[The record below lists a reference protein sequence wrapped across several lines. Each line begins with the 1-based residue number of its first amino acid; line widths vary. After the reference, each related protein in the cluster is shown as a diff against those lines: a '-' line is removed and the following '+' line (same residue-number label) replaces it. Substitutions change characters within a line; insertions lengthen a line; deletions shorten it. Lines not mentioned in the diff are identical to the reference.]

1 MDTVKEIYRDIYRN
15 YALAWET
22 ANADLWLSLWDEG
35 GTQMPPGVPS
45 RNKDD
50 LRIILPP
57 RFVRNMVSSF
67 VIELDEI
74 EVLGDVAFARGRYT
88 CDYTEEYAQPR
99 TDGKFLSI
107 LKRQTDGQ
115 WKFHIDCFNS
125 NIDPAYTS

>member
-1 MDTVKEIYRDIYRN
+1 
-15 YALAWET
+15 
-22 ANADLWLSLWDEG
+22 
-35 GTQMPPGVPS
+35 MPWRGKPPTRICGFLCGMRGKHRCHRAGPS

-50 LRIILPP
+50 LRRILPP

-107 LKRQTDGQ
+107 LKRQTDGK

-125 NIDPAYTS
+125 NIDPTYTS